1 MNSEIIAKLTGLLN
15 FQVDLSGLHRFN
27 ASLNQA
33 EQRMKRMSR
42 QADDL
47 ARKLGMS
54 PKATTQ
60 KQGASP
66 KESTPAQ
73 KRDTSLRHNLN
84 RELQLE
90 TAVAK
95 AKRYTFAAELAQHKL
110 QFAGVKQGAFIATQA
125 IREKQQSAVADA
137 KTHKANVERL
147 KAQGQEIK
155 NTATLAAAKA
165 RQAGLEEKLAQ
176 QQVKTSIMQQKHI
189 QSLTATQRVELA
201 LNEARERGMRAAH
214 KFQASQQQAKL
225 REQRQAVADQM
236 KSERFDG
243 WKARQSHWEATR
255 NDPGKNAD
263 FGLGSFSI
271 ALGVAGAALYTLTSA
286 VAYANERIKQ
296 RQTDARGAEQFNT
309 ALETSGGKNPLNQ
322 KYSRDKFVE
331 ISNKYGMELSVES
344 AKVYAS
350 FIQGQIAI
358 GKTLQQATKIY
369 EDQSAVFRA
378 AALDKE
384 AQKRA
389 NYQLNQI
396 RAKGKPEGSD
406 WNDLADAIGGPV
418 ASAIRQ
424 AAATRL
430 KFTGKPEEQAGWFK
444 KQITKGNILAKD
456 FDQGMADYLGA
467 NQDVLAKQMKSI
479 DADQQRS
486 DNIKY
491 MNDNQLNSSEELK
504 GVIHERI
511 QAERE
516 LSEAMKPVNAALLD
530 MDIGLTKF
538 NTALVRFM
546 TGKQPDGTDKTPE
559 EKSAAL
565 ATAGGADGIIT
576 LPTQNA
582 APITEQ
588 ARLDANAADPVSNF
602 WNHILGGKDSK
613 EVAEENRTRW
623 ADVKVPEKDMFGLN
637 QVALKLDSLL
647 REIDAGDV
655 ADGQMRRFRPDA
667 FETFNASSAMKRA
680 QSQSEV
686 SYPVGVQTV
695 AEASK
700 EVVTNNITAPV
711 TINVTAKTDAS
722 PEDIAKVSKEVW
734 QEQMSKA
741 LQSTNTQLGAETE

>member
-1 MNSEIIAKLTGLLN
+1 MISENIAKLTGLLN

-27 ASLNQA
+27 ASLAQV

-42 QADDL
+42 QADQL
-47 ARKLGMS
+47 AAKLGMS
-54 PKATTQ
+54 PKAKAQ
-60 KQGASP
+60 KQ
-66 KESTPAQ
+66 
-73 KRDTSLRHNLN
+73 DTSLRHNLN

-95 AKRYTFAAELAQHKL
+95 AKRYAFQAELAGQKL
-110 QFAGVKQGAFIATQA
+110 QFAGAKQSAFLATQA
-125 IREKQQSAVADA
+125 IRDKQLSAVAEA
-137 KTHKANVERL
+137 KSHKANIERL

-155 NTATLAAAKA
+155 NTSTLAAAKA
-165 RQAGLEEKLAQ
+165 RQAGLEQRLAQ
-176 QQVKTSIMQQKHI
+176 QQVKTSIMQQKHV
-189 QSLTATQRVELA
+189 QSLTTTQRVELA

-225 REQRQAVADQM
+225 REQRASVADQM

-255 NDPGKNAD
+255 NNPAKSAD

-271 ALGVAGAALYTLTSA
+271 ALGVAGAALYALTGA

-296 RQTDARGAEQFNT
+296 RQTDASGAEQFNT
-309 ALETSGGKNPLNQ
+309 ALESSGGKNPLNQ
-322 KYSRDKFVE
+322 KFSRDKFVE

-344 AKVYAS
+344 AKVYAN
-350 FIQGQIAI
+350 FVQGQVAI
-358 GKTLQQATKIY
+358 GKTLEQATKIY

-389 NYQLNQI
+389 AYQLGQI

-406 WNDLADAIGGPV
+406 VNDLFDAVGAPV

-444 KQITKGNILAKD
+444 KSVTDGKILAKD
-456 FDQGMADYLGA
+456 FDQGMANYLSA

-538 NTALVRFM
+538 KTALVRFI
-546 TGKQPDGTDKTPE
+546 TGKEADGTDKTPE
-559 EKSAAL
+559 QKAAAL
-565 ATAGGADGIIT
+565 ATAGGADGIMT
-576 LPTQNA
+576 LPNQSATPQ
-582 APITEQ
+582 TEQ
-588 ARLDANAADPVSNF
+588 QRLDANAADPVSKM
-602 WNHILGGKDSK
+602 WNWMFDGKDSK
-613 EVAEENRTRW
+613 AIAEENRTRW
-623 ADVKVPEKDMFGLN
+623 ADVKVPEKDLFGLSSIS
-637 QVALKLDSLL
+637 LKLDNLL
-647 REIDAGDV
+647 KSIDAGDV
-655 ADGQMRRFRPDA
+655 ADGQLRKFRPDA
-667 FETFNASSAMKRA
+667 FESFDASTAMKRA
-680 QSQSEV
+680 ASQSEV
-686 SYPVGVQTV
+686 SYPVSPYRSSDTKSSGDTT
-695 AEASK
+695 
-700 EVVTNNITAPV
+700 TNNVTAPV
-711 TINVTAKTDAS
+711 TINITAKTDAT
-722 PEDIAKVSKEVW
+722 PEDIAKGAKVVFD
-734 QEQMSKA
+734 EQIAKSLSLA
-741 LQSTNTQLGAETE
+741 NVATGSEAY